1 MRYCRKCDKDFD
13 NDCYF
18 CSYCGEQLD
27 YDEDRKPE
35 GFLQGL
41 NKRKW
46 HLFNVA
52 IMVIISMAPFW
63 YRNVF
68 AGKGT
73 LYVLAYFSGFFGLY
87 NILLSNQSKDELL
100 FSYNLSHVCYVVCI
114 ICGMMC
120 S

>member
-18 CSYCGEQLD
+18 CSYCGEKLD

-73 LYVLAYFSGFFGLY
+73 LYVLAYFSGFLVFTIFYSLITLRT
-87 NILLSNQSKDELL
+87 NCFLVIIFPMFVMLSV
-100 FSYNLSHVCYVVCI
+100 FFVV
-114 ICGMMC
+114 
-120 S
+120 